1 MCTWMPCLDV
11 KAICKRVVTRL
22 GVHSKL
28 SEVGVQP
35 CALGPVTVE
44 SYMLVNK
51 GQLEPY
57 LVAVPLAKSLESTH
71 DN

>member
-1 MCTWMPCLDV
+1 
-11 KAICKRVVTRL
+11 VTRL

-51 GQLEPY
+51 C
-57 LVAVPLAKSLESTH
+57 
-71 DN
+71 